1 MSLIDT
7 MELKT
12 DLLNRSMPEA
22 QASAIVATWSN
33 ANTRQLATKPDLAE
47 VCTEIEALRGDFK
60 ALNDK
65 VNLLLAFNTPLLFA
79 VLALLWKTFFA
90 AS

>member
-1 MSLIDT
+1 
-7 MELKT
+7 
-12 DLLNRSMPEA
+12 MPGA
-22 QASAIVATWSN
+22 QASAIVAALAN
-33 ANTRQLATKPDLAE
+33 ADTGQLATKADLVE
-47 VCTEIEALRGDFK
+47 VRTEIEALRGDFK
-60 ALNDK
+60 TLNGK